1 MYAIFQK
8 ELSSFFNS
16 LIAYMVMAVFL
27 LVVGL
32 IVWVFPDSNILDYG
46 YADLASFFYLTP
58 YLFLFVIPAITMRSF
73 SEEVRM
79 GTIELLLTKPITIW
93 ELVLG
98 KFMANWLLVLLTIF
112 PTLIFVYSVY
122 QLGNPVGNLDLAAV
136 AGGYIG
142 LVLLSGCMVAMGIF
156 ASTLNENQIVGF
168 VLTVLLV
175 FFWFI
180 GLGAIA
186 QLFNSG
192 FMAQLLSYMALDA
205 QYQSVGKGLVEAG
218 SVVYQLSLIV
228 LFLYFTVQRVA
239 TLKR

>member
-1 MYAIFQK
+1 
-8 ELSSFFNS
+8 
-16 LIAYMVMAVFL
+16 MVMAVFL